1 MREKE
6 RRNEQSMSGEREKE
20 GGEEG
25 EREDGGRDTRTGAA
39 VSAKTRVMP
48 LLTGGTN
55 YWRQQG
61 RGGFTVT
68 PEKAG

>member
-6 RRNEQSMSGEREKE
+6 RWNAQGLSGEWEKK

-25 EREDGGRDTRTGAA
+25 EREDGGRDARTGAT
-39 VSAKTRVMP
+39 VSSKTRVMP

-55 YWRQQG
+55 Y
-61 RGGFTVT
+61 
-68 PEKAG
+68 